1 MKIRPLPPIARFI
14 EPNWPAPANIRA
26 LSTTRPGGCSA
37 APFDSFNLAHHVGDE
52 PTAVAA
58 NRGVLGD
65 NLPAG
70 TAIQWL
76 TQVHGIQVVA
86 AGDYADYPEADAAW
100 SKDPIKACA
109 VLTADCLPVLFC
121 TVSGDRVAAAHA
133 GWRGLVDGVLE
144 ATVAALDTD
153 PLQLMAWLGPAIG
166 PQAFE
171 VGAEVRDRFLAAA
184 PACDR
189 ALAAACFQ
197 PSDAKTG
204 HYFAN
209 LYTLA
214 RLRLGSLGINAVFG
228 GGLCTYTDSTR
239 FYSYRR
245 DGQTGRMATLI
256 LLQ

>member
-1 MKIRPLPPIARFI
+1 MPPTARFI

-26 LSTTRPGGCSA
+26 LSTTRQGGCSA
-37 APFDSFNLAHHVGDE
+37 AAFDSFNLAHHVGDDLA
-52 PTAVAA
+52 AVAA
-58 NRGVLGD
+58 NRGVLGG

-70 TAIQWL
+70 TDIQWL

-86 AGDYADYPEADAAW
+86 AGDYADYPEADAVW

-184 PACDR
+184 PAGDR
-189 ALAAACFQ
+189 ALVAACFQ
-197 PSDAKTG
+197 PSDARSG

-214 RLRLGSLGINAVFG
+214 RLRLDSLGITAVFG
-228 GGLCTYTDSTR
+228 GGLCTYTDATR